1 MTAARYAIGFVLSL
15 ALSMLA
21 YFYVVLPGD
30 KTWLLPILGVLAVT
44 QMAVQ
49 LVFFLHLGD
58 EVGPRW
64 RLASFGFMLLILVVV
79 VVGSLWVMVHLNN
92 NMMHMTS
99 DQKEGYMMTEYDK
112 GF

>member
-1 MTAARYAIGFVLSL
+1 MTATRYAIGFVLSL
-15 ALSMLA
+15 VLSMLA

-30 KTWLLPILGVLAVT
+30 KAWLLPILGVLAVT

-99 DQKEGYMMTEYDK
+99 TQKDTYMMTEYDK